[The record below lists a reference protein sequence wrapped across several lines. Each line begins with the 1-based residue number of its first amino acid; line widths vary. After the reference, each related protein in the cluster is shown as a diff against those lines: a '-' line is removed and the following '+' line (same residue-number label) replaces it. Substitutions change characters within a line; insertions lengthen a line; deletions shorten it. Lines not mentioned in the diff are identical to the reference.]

1 MLSVGAGDGSTS
13 VVNMDSNMISCTKLE
28 RGMALDML
36 ERETRRERILENRTK
51 ALKVAEKQA
60 ALKAKRQDAVN
71 SDTNVINLEQTEKL
85 FFETIRK
92 LKLQREKKYLAFN
105 NL

>member
-1 MLSVGAGDGSTS
+1 MGAGDGSTS
-13 VVNMDSNMISCTKLE
+13 IVSMDANLISCSKVE

-36 ERETRRERILENRTK
+36 ERETRRERILENRSK

-60 ALKAKRQDAVN
+60 AMKAKRQHEAIQ
-71 SDTNVINLEQTEKL
+71 DTNIVNLEQTEKL
-85 FFETIRK
+85 FFDTIRK
-92 LKLQREKKYLAFN
+92 LKLQREKKYYAFQ